1 MKIKIWSFILLI
13 STVLFIACDPDET
26 GEGNGKVKNYWESNA
41 WVRMQLRGK
50 VKSVTEISDYH
61 GSFNNTST
69 HFNNQGFITK
79 ITSSTDGQTTHET
92 NYYYNKLGQLEK
104 EINESKNS
112 RSADTTFYTYDTH
125 GKYVIN
131 STFHI
136 HETGLTPNL
145 KSIRTIGD
153 YLTEYTFEGDELLI
167 IGTSIY
173 DDELSKDTTIVQ
185 YNGKY
190 PVGTTTEWSFVENMQ
205 FYPNGMFKQYSE
217 GFYGTDFRDT
227 RTYHFHDDNEFLRK
241 KSATYTS
248 TGDYGSTSSFTYT
261 YNDKKDLTEVKEM
274 SGDIVA
280 SIEEYFDYTY
290 DDKNNWTSR
299 KQRTKYDGGEWI
311 TGYIETREIVY
322 W

>member
-1 MKIKIWSFILLI
+1 
-13 STVLFIACDPDET
+13 V
-26 GEGNGKVKNYWESNA
+26 
-41 WVRMQLRGK
+41 
-50 VKSVTEISDYH
+50 
-61 GSFNNTST
+61 
-69 HFNNQGFITK
+69 
-79 ITSSTDGQTTHET
+79 
-92 NYYYNKLGQLEK
+92 YNKLGQLEK

-131 STFHI
+131 TTFHI
-136 HETGLTPNL
+136 NETGLTPNL
-145 KSIRTIGD
+145 KSIRYGHGYLSEYIFKGD
-153 YLTEYTFEGDELLI
+153 DLWI
-167 IGTSIY
+167 ISTSQY
-173 DDELSKDTTIVQ
+173 DNEVHKDTSIVQ

-190 PVGTTTEWSFVENMQ
+190 PVSTTDEWSFVENMQ

-217 GFYGTDFRDT
+217 GFYGDDYRDT
-227 RTYHFHDDNEFLRK
+227 RTYYYHDDNEFLRM
-241 KSATYTS
+241 KSATYINTGNWES
-248 TGDYGSTSSFTYT
+248 TRSFT

-290 DDKNNWTSR
+290 DDQNNWTSR